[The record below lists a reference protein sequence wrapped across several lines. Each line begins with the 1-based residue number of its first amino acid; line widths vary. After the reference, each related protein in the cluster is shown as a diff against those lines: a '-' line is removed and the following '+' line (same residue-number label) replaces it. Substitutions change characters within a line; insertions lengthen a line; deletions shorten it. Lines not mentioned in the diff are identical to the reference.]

1 MKYQELNKQI
11 KSGDFA
17 RIYVFSGVETHI
29 AAMIEGRLIGA
40 AVAPGLEQ
48 INVAVYDDKETT
60 AGEIIESARQL
71 PMMSPYRVVIVREQ
85 AEILTRSDAE
95 TEALLTGYFN
105 KPEPQTILIIHSAKI
120 DKRRKLGK
128 ALLAAATEVRF
139 DKLSEEELT
148 KWIVRR
154 LSQAGKRV
162 SRRGV
167 QAIIDKTMYGYN
179 EDVNMAMIDGELN
192 KLIDYA
198 GADERV
204 TADSIAGVL
213 TDAVDDNVYHMIDA
227 AIAGKTAAALTMLEQ
242 FYRKGEQPL
251 RLFGLIVSQFRV
263 MAQIAFLSESGASQ
277 AVIGKTVRRPAFV
290 VRKMMPTVRKL
301 GAAALS
307 DMMISLAKWDY
318 DMKMG
323 TVDPA
328 LGVELWLMRLSR

>member
-1 MKYQELNKQI
+1 M
-11 KSGDFA
+11 
-17 RIYVFSGVETHI
+17 
-29 AAMIEGRLIGA
+29 
-40 AVAPGLEQ
+40 
-48 INVAVYDDKETT
+48 
-60 AGEIIESARQL
+60 
-71 PMMSPYRVVIVREQ
+71 
-85 AEILTRSDAE
+85 
-95 TEALLTGYFN
+95 
-105 KPEPQTILIIHSAKI
+105 
-120 DKRRKLGK
+120 
-128 ALLAAATEVRF
+128 RF

-263 MAQIAFLSESGASQ
+263 MAQIALLTESGESQ
-277 AVIGKTVRRPAFV
+277 TVIAKSVRRPAFV

-307 DMMISLAKWDY
+307 DMMSSLAKWDY
-318 DMKMG
+318 DMKTG
-323 TVDPA
+323 VVDAA